1 MSASCPY
8 SIPRSGG
15 RSIASRLGSRAAS
28 LFPAFT
34 AFTAF
39 TAFAAVAVGL
49 VAAHPTPAAAGE
61 SYLGHRIRP
70 VYAKPKRPADHQN
83 FVNLKF
89 GGYDPEGPP
98 KGGGFFGLT
107 TGVEW
112 QNRVA
117 LGFGLDVYRRTFSD
131 ETLIAEAVDA
141 NGNVITTT
149 ATRLETAST
158 LVPLSVNLSLR
169 LPGSRTLTP
178 YVGGG
183 IAYEILVNEINNY
196 EIGVTD
202 TNVYGGPGWQL
213 FGGLLLPVTRST
225 RFLGE
230 LWFNDSVVRRDIDR
244 YVQGLPVGE
253 RIDVGG
259 LGARAGIEF
268 NFD

>member
-8 SIPRSGG
+8 SIPRFGG
-15 RSIASRLGSRAAS
+15 RTIASRLGNRAV
-28 LFPAFT
+28 PT
-34 AFTAF
+34 AFVPTL
-39 TAFAAVAVGL
+39 AVLALGL
-49 VAAHPTPAAAGE
+49 AAAHPAPAAAGE
-61 SYLGHRIRP
+61 PYLGHRLRP
-70 VYAKPKRPADHQN
+70 VPHHHYEKPKGPSNRQN

-89 GGYDPEGPP
+89 GGYDPEGAP

-117 LGFGLDVYRRTFSD
+117 LGFGLDVYRRTFTD
-131 ETLIAEAVDA
+131 ETLIAEIVDP
-141 NGNVITTT
+141 NGNLIQTT
-149 ATRLETAST
+149 ALRLETAST
-158 LVPLSVNLSLR
+158 LVPLSVNLALR

-178 YVGGG
+178 YVGAG
-183 IAYEILVNEINNY
+183 IAYEILINEHNNY
-196 EIGVTD
+196 EIGVTE

-230 LWFNDSVVRRDIDR
+230 LWYNDSVVRRDIDR
-244 YVQGLPVGE
+244 YVQGLPVDE